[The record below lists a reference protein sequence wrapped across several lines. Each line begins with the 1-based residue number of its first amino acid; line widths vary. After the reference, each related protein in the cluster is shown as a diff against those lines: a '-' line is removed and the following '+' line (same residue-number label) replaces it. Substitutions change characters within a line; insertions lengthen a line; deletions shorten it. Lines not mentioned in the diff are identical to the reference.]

1 MSEKSL
7 TLLELHL
14 DDSHIQLGPRTI
26 STGRSRS
33 SDAENGIDVIDGEE
47 GSTADGAAEDGSET
61 GRVGSAAK
69 GLLALLLVGS
79 LALAAWKLLAEGD
92 LEAVEE
98 LDELA
103 E

>member
-14 DDSHIQLGPRTI
+14 DDGRIQIGPRSL
-26 STGRSRS
+26 STGRSTREEA
-33 SDAENGIDVIDGEE
+33 DGEAGDVDVIDGSDE
-47 GSTADGAAEDGSET
+47 SADGDGADT
-61 GRVGSAAK
+61 GGSAAK
-69 GLLALLLVGS
+69 ALLALLVVAT
-79 LALAAWKLLAEGD
+79 LALAAWKLLGGED

-103 E
+103 